1 MGRRALSGELGSSP
15 VSVQKILARFPVVRT
30 RSGIVGRAG
39 PSERVDMSTGSPCF
53 GVEFLLTTLVYLGGG
68 WASLSLL
75 EAGPGKAQ
83 DHGHEVKV
91 SSARLTPHGL

>member
-1 MGRRALSGELGSSP
+1 
-15 VSVQKILARFPVVRT
+15 
-30 RSGIVGRAG
+30 
-39 PSERVDMSTGSPCF
+39 MSTGSPCF
-53 GVEFLLTTLVYLGGG
+53 GVEFLLITLVYLGGG

-91 SSARLTPHGL
+91 SSARLTPPGLRALGHSTYPDLTQSQFIPAVLA